1 MSRRLSVGYLML
13 LCTLGVWGEED
24 ADSTQYENASLL
36 SGAATE
42 FDIVDKASRT
52 VERGFLGS
60 VSQPDTALNIGEV
73 EVYGKR
79 PLATSQT
86 MRGADLQA
94 LSTTS
99 VADALKYFSGVQIKD
114 YGGLGGLKTINVR
127 SMGAQHVGIY
137 VDGIR
142 ITNAQ
147 NGTVDLGKF
156 SLSSM
161 ESVSLYYANK
171 LDNCQ
176 SASEYASGATVYL
189 QTRRPTKDSVSV
201 QLRRASFSTWT
212 AKANVQFSRRK
223 NVGHRGLS
231 TFLNGWQGFVDGE
244 WTKSRGDYP
253 FRYHSEYEDTV
264 GRRANSDIRY
274 GRIEGALFKGGFS
287 THLYYYDSERGC
299 PGGIVRR
306 LSDKYVNVGREW
318 DRDFF
323 VQASYQQQFLQH
335 HRVKVNAK
343 YTNEY
348 LRYCTD
354 YPENQNTARV
364 DNHYRQEDG
373 YGALCYGY
381 TPWQW
386 LSLSTSYDVRYSKL
400 RADLKHFDN
409 VFRLD
414 QKEVVAAQMNLKG
427 VQAAAS
433 MLHQHYHDFTFTR
446 VGAADPLDR
455 WTPAVSAAYTLF
467 GVTLRAWYKKIFRAP
482 TLNDLYYTQVGNRNL
497 KPEYTKQWNIGAEWQ
512 ISEKGIVKSEKF
524 PSGVPSG
531 EGMAA
536 ANSSLYTHHF
546 SLSLQADAY
555 QNKIENRIVCLPLK
569 GTYTWT
575 MMNYGY
581 TFCRGLNATAKGRYG
596 KGPWST
602 SLLTS
607 LTWQRDLNRTDPD
620 DEDTYN
626 KPICYSPELSYTLT
640 AVGTYSPVPPLSPS
654 KGGWGRG
661 GVYSLTVSYI
671 HVGERMWS
679 YADPEDILT
688 PYNNIDVK
696 LSCTLSPLTSHLSPL
711 TSLGLCLEVSDVL
724 DEQYEHIPRY
734 PMPGRNYRLT
744 LTVGI

>member
-1 MSRRLSVGYLML
+1 MKDRIQIIFGAYILTFLPCAALSVVAQSNM
-13 LCTLGVWGEED
+13 
-24 ADSTQYENASLL
+24 DSLQH
-36 SGAATE
+36 
-42 FDIVDKASRT
+42 V
-52 VERGFLGS
+52 
-60 VSQPDTALNIGEV
+60 QEV

-79 PLATSQT
+79 PIATSQT
-86 MRGADLQA
+86 LRGADLQA

-99 VADALKYFSGVQIKD
+99 VADALKYFAGVQIKD

-127 SMGAQHVGIY
+127 SMGAQHVGVY

-161 ESVSLYYANK
+161 ESVQLYNANK

-189 QTRRPTKDSVSV
+189 RTRRPTSDSVSV
-201 QLRRASFSTWT
+201 QLRRASFTTWM
-212 AKANVQFSRRK
+212 AKANAQFK
-223 NVGHRGLS
+223 WRGWS
-231 TFLNGWQGFVDGE
+231 GFVDGE
-244 WTKSRGDYP
+244 WTKTRGDYP

-264 GRRANSDIRY
+264 GRRHNSDIRY
-274 GRIEGALFKGGFS
+274 GRIEGALFNGGFS
-287 THLYYYDSERGC
+287 SHVYYYDSERGC

-323 VQASYQQQFLQH
+323 IQASYQREFAGH
-335 HRVKVNAK
+335 HRVKVNTK

-381 TPWQW
+381 TPWPW

-400 RADLKHFDN
+400 KADLKHFDN

-414 QKEVVAAQMNLKG
+414 QKEVVAAQMNLAG

-433 MLHQHYHDFTFTR
+433 MLHQHLHDFTF
-446 VGAADPLDR
+446 VHAGAADPLDR
-455 WTPAVSAAYTLF
+455 WTPAFSVAYTLY

-497 KPEYTKQWNIGAEWQ
+497 KPEYTKQWNIGVEWHCSLPPSP
-512 ISEKGIVKSEKF
+512 SERKGGSVS
-524 PSGVPSG
+524 V
-531 EGMAA
+531 
-536 ANSSLYTHHF
+536 
-546 SLSLQADAY
+546 QADVY
-555 QNKIENRIVCLPLK
+555 QNKIENRIVCLPMK

-575 MMNYGY
+575 MLNYGY
-581 TFCRGLNATAKGRYG
+581 TFCRGLNATATGRYHTRD
-596 KGPWST
+596 WQF
-602 SLLTS
+602 SLLSS
-607 LTWQRDLNRTDPD
+607 LTWQKDLDRTDPD
-620 DEDTYN
+620 NEETYD
-626 KPICYSPELSYTLT
+626 KSICYSPRLSYTLT
-640 AVGTYSPVPPLSPS
+640 GIL
-654 KGGWGRG
+654 GWRN
-661 GVYSLTVSYI
+661 LQFTTSYM
-671 HVGERMWS
+671 HVGERTWS
-679 YADPEDILT
+679 YADPDDVLT
-688 PYNNIDVK
+688 PYNNIDMKVSYT
-696 LSCTLSPLTSHLSPL
+696 LAPLGSRLSPLTSA
-711 TSLGLCLEVSDVL
+711 GLCLEVCDVL

-734 PMPGRNYRLT
+734 PMPGRNCRLT
-744 LTVGI
+744 LTLGI

>member
-1 MSRRLSVGYLML
+1 MQENENNLA
-13 LCTLGVWGEED
+13 TL
-24 ADSTQYENASLL
+24 
-36 SGAATE
+36 
-42 FDIVDKASRT
+42 FDIVCSGCTACGRF
-52 VERGFLGS
+52 VIALC
-60 VSQPDTALNIGEV
+60 VSLLVPVTTSARCLPVDEDSTLHIGEV

-79 PLATSQT
+79 PLATSQKLS
-86 MRGADLQA
+86 GADLQA

-99 VADALKYFSGVQIKD
+99 VADALKYFAGVQIKD

-127 SMGAQHVGIY
+127 SMGAQHVGVY

-147 NGTVDLGKF
+147 NGIVDLGKF

-161 ESVSLYYANK
+161 ESVQLYNANK

-189 QTRRPTKDSVSV
+189 RTRRPTKDSLSV
-201 QLRRASFSTWT
+201 QLRRASFSTYM
-212 AKANVQFSRRK
+212 AKANAQFSWK
-223 NVGHRGLS
+223 
-231 TFLNGWQGFVDGE
+231 GWSGFIDGE
-244 WTKSRGDYP
+244 WTDSKGDYP

-306 LSDKYVNVGREW
+306 LSDKYINVGREW

-323 VQASYQQQFLQH
+323 VQASYQQEFLRH
-335 HRVKVNAK
+335 HRIKLNAK

-381 TPWQW
+381 MPWTW

-400 RADLKHFDN
+400 RADLKHFET

-414 QKEVVAAQMNLKG
+414 QKEVVAAQMNLRG

-433 MLHQHYHDFTFTR
+433 LLHQHLHDFTFAH

-455 WTPAVSAAYTLF
+455 WTPALSVAYTLY
-467 GVTLRAWYKKIFRAP
+467 GVTLRAWHKKIFRAP

-497 KPEYTKQWNIGAEWQ
+497 KPEYTKQWNIGVEWHWAT
-512 ISEKGIVKSEKF
+512 SY
-524 PSGVPSG
+524 PSPLTSHL
-531 EGMAA
+531 
-536 ANSSLYTHHF
+536 SPLTPH
-546 SLSLQADAY
+546 LSLDIQADVY

-581 TFCRGLNATAKGRYG
+581 TFCRGLNATAKGRYE
-596 KGPWST
+596 K
-602 SLLTS
+602 
-607 LTWQRDLNRTDPD
+607 
-620 DEDTYN
+620 
-626 KPICYSPELSYTLT
+626 
-640 AVGTYSPVPPLSPS
+640 
-654 KGGWGRG
+654 GRG
-661 GVYSLTVSYI
+661 VP
-671 HVGERMWS
+671 R
-679 YADPEDILT
+679 
-688 PYNNIDVK
+688 
-696 LSCTLSPLTSHLSPL
+696 
-711 TSLGLCLEVSDVL
+711 CLA
-724 DEQYEHIPRY
+724 R
-734 PMPGRNYRLT
+734 
-744 LTVGI
+744 

>member
-1 MSRRLSVGYLML
+1 MAKSYLLLL
-13 LCTLGVWGEED
+13 LCTLVPYVRVQ
-24 ADSTQYENASLL
+24 SQQP
-36 SGAATE
+36 
-42 FDIVDKASRT
+42 SR
-52 VERGFLGS
+52 L
-60 VSQPDTALNIGEV
+60 DTLQEVGEV

-79 PLATSQT
+79 PLATAQT
-86 MRGADLQA
+86 LRGAELHA

-156 SLSSM
+156 SLSAL
-161 ESVSLYYANK
+161 ETVTLYNANK

-189 QTRRPTKDSVSV
+189 TTKRPTKDSLSV
-201 QLRRASFSTWT
+201 QLRRASFSTYM
-212 AKANVQFSRRK
+212 AKVNGQWALAN
-223 NVGHRGLS
+223 GLRG
-231 TFLNGWQGFVDGE
+231 FIDGE
-244 WTKSRGDYP
+244 WCDSRGDYP
-253 FRYHSEYEDTV
+253 FRYHSNYEDTI

-274 GRIEGALFKGGFS
+274 GRIEGALFMGGFS

-306 LSDKYVNVGREW
+306 LSDKYINVGREW

-323 VQASYQQQFLQH
+323 AQASFQHEFLHH

-364 DNHYRQEDG
+364 NNHYRQEDG

-381 TPWQW
+381 TPWPW

-414 QKEVVAAQMNLKG
+414 QKEVVAAQMNYHG

-455 WTPAVSAAYTLF
+455 WTPAVSVAYTLY
-467 GVTLRAWYKKIFRAP
+467 GVTMRAWYKKIFRAP

-497 KPEYTKQWNIGAEWQ
+497 KPEYTKQWNVGLEYHWIL
-512 ISEKGIVKSEKF
+512 
-524 PSGVPSG
+524 PP
-531 EGMAA
+531 
-536 ANSSLYTHHF
+536 
-546 SLSLQADAY
+546 SLSKGRGVSASVQADVY

-581 TFCRGLNATAKGRYG
+581 TYCRGLNATAQGHYDKGD
-596 KGPWST
+596 WHF

-607 LTWQRDLNRTDPD
+607 LTWQKDLNRTDPT

-626 KPICYSPELSYTLT
+626 NPICYSPELSYTLT
-640 AVGTYSPVPPLSPS
+640 
-654 KGGWGRG
+654 
-661 GVYSLTVSYI
+661 GVAAWKELSLTVSSM

-679 YADPEDILT
+679 YADPEDILE
-688 PYNNIDVK
+688 PYNNIDAK
-696 LSCTLSPLTSHLSPL
+696 LSYFMPSSLVSHLSPL
-711 TSLGLCLEVSDVL
+711 TSLGLCFEVCDVL

-734 PMPGRNYRLT
+734 PMPGRNYKLT
-744 LTVGI
+744 LTIGI

>member
-1 MSRRLSVGYLML
+1 MKKKALLAGLLL
-13 LCTLGVWGEED
+13 LCHVVVYAAAPPQPSGTSLPQHSTTVKNRLDTL
-24 ADSTQYENASLL
+24 QQ
-36 SGAATE
+36 
-42 FDIVDKASRT
+42 
-52 VERGFLGS
+52 VE
-60 VSQPDTALNIGEV
+60 EV

-79 PLATSQT
+79 PLATQQT
-86 MRGADLQA
+86 LRGADLQA
-94 LSTTS
+94 LSSTS
-99 VADALKYFSGVQIKD
+99 VADALKYFAGVQIKD

-127 SMGAQHVGIY
+127 SLGAQHVGVY

-161 ESVSLYYANK
+161 ESVSLYNANK

-189 QTRRPTKDSVSV
+189 RTRRPVKDSLSV
-201 QLRRASFSTWT
+201 QLRRASFSTWM
-212 AKANVQFSRRK
+212 AKANAQFAW
-223 NVGHRGLS
+223 RGWS
-231 TFLNGWQGFVDGE
+231 GFIDGE
-244 WTKSRGDYP
+244 WTDTRGDYP
-253 FRYHSEYEDTV
+253 FRYRSEYEDTV

-287 THLYYYDSERGC
+287 SHIYYYDSERGC

-306 LSDKYVNVGREW
+306 LSDKYINVGREW

-323 VQASYQQQFLQH
+323 AQASYQQEFAGH
-335 HRVKVNAK
+335 HRFKANAK

-364 DNHYRQEDG
+364 NNHYRQEDG

-381 TPWQW
+381 TPWPW

-400 RADLKHFDN
+400 RADLKKFDN

-414 QKEVVAAQMNLKG
+414 QKEVVAAQMNLHV

-433 MLHQHYHDFTFTR
+433 MLHQHYHDFTIAH

-455 WTPAVSAAYTLF
+455 WTPAISVAYTPFTVPPSGGKGGSL
-467 GVTLRAWYKKIFRAP
+467 TLRAWYKKIFRAP

-497 KPEYTKQWNIGAEWQ
+497 QPEYTKQLNLGLEWHWN
-512 ISEKGIVKSEKF
+512 
-524 PSGVPSG
+524 
-531 EGMAA
+531 
-536 ANSSLYTHHF
+536 NSQFIIHNSQ
-546 SLSLQADAY
+546 LSFDLQADVY

-569 GTYTWT
+569 GTYSWS

-581 TFCRGLNATAKGRYG
+581 TFCRGLNATATARY
-596 KGPWST
+596 ST
-602 SLLTS
+602 RRDWAFTLMSS

-620 DEDTYN
+620 DEDTYD
-626 KPICYSPELSYTLT
+626 KPICYSPTLSYTLT
-640 AVGTYSPVPPLSPS
+640 GIVQWRTVQ
-654 KGGWGRG
+654 
-661 GVYSLTVSYI
+661 LTTSYM

-679 YADPEDILT
+679 YADPDDILT
-688 PYNNIDVK
+688 PYNNIDAK
-696 LSCTLSPLTSHLSPL
+696 LTYTRNIAKTSI
-711 TSLGLCLEVSDVL
+711 GLCLEVCDL
-724 DEQYEHIPRY
+724 LNEQYEHIPRY
-734 PMPGRNYRLT
+734 PLPGRNYRLT
-744 LTVGI
+744 LTFGL